1 MNMGWEQFK
10 GVMNEFAGTYFP
22 KEVFEMFKESG
33 MFETKGTKSCLVL
46 KDWVFCC

>member
-33 MFETKGTKSCLVL
+33 MFETKGTNHVL
-46 KDWVFCC
+46 F